1 MQIHWLYEHS
11 EHWIGFTILDPCSA
25 FHLDT
30 DWTTRQV
37 QPNSC
42 RLLLLPLSKALNRKK
57 TAQNVHCFFKA
68 KFQKRHFILHQ
79 LEVLEVSQLQLKG
92 GGFTLTGWAD
102 GAARCYY
109 TGGAVKTKPVTCL
122 SMRLSAGSASPTWQ
136 QDWDLRCSAFSGA
149 ALFQNRRDGW
159 HGSRGPRAYQKS
171 TISVPRL
178 VRAPLIPT
186 LRQRPS
192 PSEGNQR
199 CRENQRFLCNCPTA
213 AGFHCSPQWR
223 PAETVS
229 TLWFHVT
236 LQSRGGWWCDETL
249 NLNPHSE
256 HWLGTESS
264 QPTHTQPLWL
274 FLTSADG
281 D

>member
-159 HGSRGPRAYQKS
+159 HGSRG
-171 TISVPRL
+171 L
-178 VRAPLIPT
+178 VHIRNP
-186 LRQRPS
+186 PS
-192 PSEGNQR
+192 PSRASSERHSSRPCDRGRRPQR
-199 CRENQRFLCNCPTA
+199 ETNAAVKTSVFFVIAPLQPVFTA
-213 AGFHCSPQWR
+213 ARSDDRLKPSQLCGSMSLCSQEEADDVMR
-223 PAETVS
+223 RS
-229 TLWFHVT
+229 T
-236 LQSRGGWWCDETL
+236 
-249 NLNPHSE
+249 
-256 HWLGTESS
+256 
-264 QPTHTQPLWL
+264 
-274 FLTSADG
+274 
-281 D
+281 